1 MSPFDNHQ
9 LWSYVHVIADIVP
22 GALDNKIKW
31 NKEFVL

>member
-9 LWSYVHVIADIVP
+9 LWSYVQVIADVP